1 MPETDRMLVRGYDQL
16 PTEDDLPPAVS
27 SEIDPTDV
35 DPPDLIFLPSADHPD
50 IPLPTE
56 DDLPF
61 EDGRLHNYYEEPQSI
76 LLTTSIRPHL
86 EEIHGDGVFLTGQ
99 DNGIYYIP
107 TYPYKRSRCISP
119 DWFYIPGVPQQRP
132 NGRGRK
138 SYCMWENEGYRPL
151 IAIEYASNGG
161 GEERDSTEFSG
172 KFWIYETQIRPDYY
186 VIYLPESSQMECY
199 RLEEDGFRTMR
210 ENARGHYVIEEIG
223 VEIGLWPA
231 EYMEIETSW
240 LRWWTINGVLLPTGE
255 ELAVI
260 EQVRAESERLRA
272 ESERERAESERDRAD
287 AQNDRAESERIR
299 AESERERAE
308 SERER
313 AESERIRADE
323 QNDRAESERERAES
337 ERERADDAA
346 KAAVSERERAE
357 SERKRADDAAAKL
370 AAMRAILLK
379 MGVPPEDVE

>member
-260 EQVRAESERLRA
+260 ERT
-272 ESERERAESERDRAD
+272 
-287 AQNDRAESERIR
+287 
-299 AESERERAE
+299 
-308 SERER
+308 
-313 AESERIRADE
+313 RADE
-323 QNDRAESERERAES
+323 ATRIADAASKAADAATKDRDAATKAADTATKAADAATKTADAASKAADTATRDRDAATRDRDAERM
-337 ERERADDAA
+337 RADDAI
-346 KAAVSERERAE
+346 
-357 SERKRADDAAAKL
+357 AKL
-370 AAMRAILLK
+370 AAMRALLLK